1 MQKKSFIL
9 VILAVLLCQPIVAGI
24 NMPSRMAPVQTPR
37 SVAQGFRVDPSALID
52 HVPILINGTGD
63 FVAQGWPG
71 AGTQAS
77 PYRISSL
84 NITRDVGLRCIDI
97 MNTQTYFKIEDC
109 FVNQGSQLEAIRF
122 TNTSHGAIDYSTIYG
137 QDVVSATGAAITLN
151 DANNTVVDHI
161 ESYGRGAL
169 GIQASNSYHLT
180 CSRSVFDSADYRA
193 LLVQY
198 SDYLTVLGC
207 EFYNYNPSWYCT
219 YVNQVNHTSVSNSR
233 FYADGTVAGIA
244 MQSSYY
250 SSISDSYIS
259 APSAGDGLYL
269 TTCPGIVL
277 SNITAESADFG
288 IFISNSPGLS
298 LADAHVSGSSN
309 YGIEIQNSPN
319 STLADSD
326 IYDSGTY
333 GLYLLGCQNT
343 SINTVSVDTA
353 NEGILC
359 EGSDFLVAEN
369 VEIRNIDVAFE
380 ATQCDNGSITD
391 STIQHAT
398 SDGIYIEIGYNWTIT
413 NNLVEYTDGY
423 AIAVYTGDNP
433 VITAN
438 TINVCQDGI
447 YLDTAADAVVTSN
460 QVSKS
465 TSMSIGASTCDRA
478 IISDN
483 TVVKGY
489 DGISCDSSEN
499 LTITG
504 NTLDLDGWNGISF
517 YGCDNAVVEGNTI
530 GNSLYRGISVYVSQG
545 IQFLDNTMTDC
556 GFFFEPTSG
565 GYPPGTI
572 LPYQYFN
579 HTFSGNTINSKSLYY
594 ARNLEHLV
602 LDADNYAQFILL
614 NVSDVVIHDGTFG
627 RVTLPI
633 EVLRS
638 DHIAV
643 DGITAQGN
651 IAGLYFAACD
661 NVTIDNSLIS
671 GAAGYGGIYANYL
684 DNITLSG
691 STLTRCD
698 GLSVYNSQVVD
709 VTSTGFSY
717 SSQGVFGYNSDNFTV
732 EGCSF
737 EHLVS
742 EAVDLQSGGQ
752 YSTIKSNFIWNV
764 SYGVALEGSD
774 SVVSG
779 NVIYHAQN
787 YGIALWSSSNND
799 NVTENYI
806 ESCNVGIYVSISDNQ
821 RILNNTILYCNTFAI
836 DVAYSTGDSI
846 YYNLFALSGT
856 ANARD
861 RPSGYTKN
869 WDDGVSTGNS
879 WDDYTPPGVYNI
891 PGGSNSVDNYPMTY
905 LPDKPIVDH
914 PLDLYYAE
922 GSHGNT
928 LVWHPYDN
936 ELRNWVLYID
946 GNNWATGAW
955 NLVDITVNVDGLS
968 YGMHQVKIIIYDVDQ
983 NNVTD
988 TLTIHVYDGT
998 PPVISN
1004 VANTVAFVDGTGQVL
1019 TWKVSDL
1026 HPGDYVVYMDDDV
1039 WTSGAWTSGTLDVSI
1054 DGLSEGE
1061 HSLLTVIS
1069 DLDGNTASDSVLIK
1083 VVKDATAPTIDS
1095 PPDMT
1100 YTFGETG
1107 NSIVWTPTDAYPSS
1121 FLVTLNGSVYTEGS
1135 WGGSRVVV
1143 NVDGLSVGP
1152 HVFSITVRDGSGN
1165 TATDSVTVTVLATT
1179 GAVTP
1184 PPPLDMG
1191 LVLLV
1196 VGAAAA
1202 AVVVVVVIILLR
1214 RRGTI

>member
-1 MQKKSFIL
+1 
-9 VILAVLLCQPIVAGI
+9 
-24 NMPSRMAPVQTPR
+24 MAPVQTAR
-37 SVAQGFRVDPSALID
+37 SVAQGFRVNPSDLTD

-71 AGTQAS
+71 AGTQAN
-77 PYRISSL
+77 PYRISLL

-97 MNTQTYFKIEDC
+97 MNTQAYFKIEDC
-109 FVNQGSQLEAIRF
+109 FVKQNSLFEAIRF
-122 TNTSHGAIDYSTIYG
+122 TNTSHGAIDYTTVYG
-137 QDVVSATGAAITLN
+137 QDVTPLNGDAIYLY

-161 ESYGRGAL
+161 ESYGRGDM
-169 GIQASNSYHLT
+169 GIHAVNSYHLT
-180 CSRSVFDSADYRA
+180 CSGSIFDSAHFRA
-193 LLVQY
+193 LYVQY

-207 EFYNYNPSWYCT
+207 EFYNYNPSLYCA
-219 YVNQVNHTSVSNSR
+219 YVQQVNHTTVSNSR
-233 FYADGTVAGIA
+233 FYSDGTVAGIA
-244 MQSSYY
+244 ITLSYY
-250 SSISDSYIS
+250 SSISDSYVS
-259 APSAGDGLYL
+259 APGATDGLYL
-269 TTCPGIVL
+269 IACPGIVL
-277 SNITAESADFG
+277 SNITAESAAFG
-288 IFISNSPGLS
+288 IFISNSPGFS
-298 LADAHVSGSSN
+298 LTDVHVSGSSN

-326 IYDSGTY
+326 ISDSGTY
-333 GLYLLGCQNT
+333 GLYLVSCRNV
-343 SINTVSVDTA
+343 SINALSVDTA
-353 NEGILC
+353 NAGIIC
-359 EGSDFLVAEN
+359 EGSDFLVVEN
-369 VEIRNIDVAFE
+369 IEIRNTDAAFI
-380 ATQCDNGSITD
+380 ATQCDNGSITY
-391 STIQHAT
+391 STIQYAT
-398 SDGIYIEIGYNWTIT
+398 DGVYIEIGYNWTIAD
-413 NNLVEYTDGY
+413 NLVEYTDGY

-433 VITAN
+433 VITGN
-438 TINVCQDGI
+438 TVDVCQDGI
-447 YLDTAADAVVTSN
+447 YLDTAADAVVTGN

-465 TSMSIGASTCDRA
+465 TSTSIGVSSCDRA

-489 DGISCDSSEN
+489 DGIICDSSEN
-499 LTITG
+499 ITITG

-517 YGCDNAVVEGNTI
+517 YSCDNAVVEGNTI
-530 GNSLYRGISVYVSQG
+530 GNSPYRGISVWVSQG
-545 IQFLDNTMTDC
+545 MQFIDNAMTDC

-579 HTFSGNTINSKSLYY
+579 HTFSGNTINGKDLYY
-594 ARNLEHLV
+594 ARDLEHLV

-627 RVTLPI
+627 HVTLPI

-638 DHIAV
+638 DNVAI

-651 IAGLYFAACD
+651 IAGLYFASCD
-661 NVTIDNSLIS
+661 NVTVDNSLIS
-671 GAAGYGGIYANYL
+671 GLAGYGGIYANYL

-698 GLSVYNSQVVD
+698 GFAVYNSEVVD
-709 VTSTGFSY
+709 VASTGFSY
-717 SSQGVFGYNSDNFTV
+717 SSQGVFGYNSDNITV

-764 SYGVALEGSD
+764 SYGVALDGSD

-779 NVIYHAQN
+779 NVIYHASN

-806 ESCNVGIYVSISDNQ
+806 ESCNVGIYVSISDNH
-821 RILNNTILYCNTFAI
+821 RILNNTVLYCNTFAI
-836 DVAYSTGDSI
+836 DVAYSSGDSI
-846 YYNLFALSGT
+846 YYNVFALSGA

-861 RPSGYTKN
+861 RPNGYGKN
-869 WDDGVSTGNS
+869 WDDGVATGNS

-891 PGGSNSVDNYPMTY
+891 GGGANSVDNYPMTF

-922 GSHGNT
+922 DSEGNT

-946 GNNWATGAW
+946 GNYWDGGAW
-955 NLVDITVNVDGLS
+955 NLVDITANVDGLS
-968 YGMHQVKIIIYDVDQ
+968 YGMHQAKIVIYDVDQ

-988 TLTIHVYDGT
+988 TLTIHVYDDT
-998 PPVISN
+998 PPTISN
-1004 VANTVAFVDGTGQVL
+1004 VANRVAFVDGTGQVL

-1026 HPGDYVVYMDDDV
+1026 HPGDYVVYIDDDIL
-1039 WTSGAWTSGTLDVSI
+1039 TSGAWTSGTLDVSI

-1069 DLDGNTASDSVLIK
+1069 DLDGNTASDTVLIK

-1095 PPDMT
+1095 PPDLT

-1107 NSIVWTPTDAYPSS
+1107 NSIVWTPTDEYPSS
-1121 FLVTLNGSVYTEGS
+1121 FSVTLNGSVYAQGS
-1135 WGGSRVVV
+1135 WGGSRVVI

-1152 HVFSITVRDGSGN
+1152 HEFSITVKDGSGN

-1196 VGAAAA
+1196 VGVAAA
-1202 AVVVVVVIILLR
+1202 AVVVVVVFILYR
-1214 RRGTI
+1214 RKGAI